1 MLDNT
6 PPRSPSHDEFD
17 NDEEYINPNDI
28 IEVIDFDD
36 NTNLED
42 VADQLIS
49 AGATGG
55 DNQEEEMEEDD
66 GNENDSDVTEMAKRI
81 FTDHK
86 GSVFAVAVS
95 PSNLAVTGGEDDLA
109 HVWEL
114 NTGNKIFTC
123 TGHKDSVTC
132 VSFNHDGNFL
142 ATGDMAGYIQ
152 VWNVAS
158 QSKVWE
164 FETGDL
170 NWMKWHHASNVLL
183 AGTNDGEMWM
193 WLIPQGN
200 TRTFPNYGV
209 PTSCGDLMK
218 DGKRAVLG
226 YEDGSVRVFDLKST
240 ELTFQFSDGL
250 AQESAITSLATHEN
264 NTLIMAGSL
273 DGFAR
278 IYNANSCKVVGTLNC
293 QVNLPSEDSDD
304 MSNSEEPNHTVEV
317 VGFCPAL
324 PNIAVTGTLAGFI
337 SIWDINSQQSRHVI
351 SQGCGSSQLAWHPTE
366 PILFTAGLDG
376 AIRAYDVRSGQALE
390 KYTGHSQ
397 SILAIDV
404 TKDGTALV
412 STSDDGTA
420 RVFSLV

>member
-1 MLDNT
+1 MRDNT

-17 NDEEYINPNDI
+17 NNDDDAFNINDI
-28 IEVIDFDD
+28 IEVIDLDD

-42 VADQLIS
+42 VADQLIAA
-49 AGATGG
+49 AGGEG
-55 DNQEEEMEEDD
+55 EDEEEMDEDED
-66 GNENDSDVTEMAKRI
+66 SENDVTEMAKKV
-81 FTDHK
+81 FLDHK
-86 GSVFAVAVS
+86 GSIFDVAVS

-109 HVWEL
+109 HVWEI
-114 NTGNKIFTC
+114 NTGNKVFTC

-132 VSFNHDGNFL
+132 VDFNHDGSLL

-152 VWNVAS
+152 VWNVSS
-158 QSKVWE
+158 QSKIWE

-183 AGTNDGEMWM
+183 SGTNEGELWM

-209 PTSCGDLMK
+209 ATNNGGLMK

-226 YEDGSVRVFDLKST
+226 YDDGSVRVFDLKTT
-240 ELTFQFSDGL
+240 ELAHQFSAGL
-250 AQESAITSLATHEN
+250 AQDSAITSLATHEN
-264 NTLIMAGSL
+264 NTLIIAGSL
-273 DGFAR
+273 DGSAR
-278 IYNANSCKVVGTLNC
+278 IYNANNGKVVGTLNC
-293 QVNLPSEDSDD
+293 QVNLPSESEG
-304 MSNSEEPNHTVEV
+304 MSNMEETPSHTVEV
-317 VGFCPAL
+317 VGFCPTL

-337 SIWDINSQQSRHVI
+337 SIWDINTQQSRHVI
-351 SQGCGSSQLAWHPTE
+351 AQGCGSSQLAWHPTE

-376 AIRAYDVRSGQALE
+376 AVRAYDVRSGQALE
-390 KYTGHSQ
+390 KYTGHRQ

-420 RVFSLV
+420 RVFSLVS